1 MTTTYV
7 RPVPVTVVERDTRT
21 TKRMKGA
28 GCLRG
33 LSILEILLGLL
44 IVALEAAC
52 VGMYYF
58 YEASAVGIWV
68 GIFAIIA
75 GIVGLVAGR
84 AWDSDSARRCCLAAD
99 IIFAILLALKAF
111 ALFAASAAFLAVSVG
126 CYYEIRNQQ
135 NVFAGMNT
143 AFGLNG
149 QTQNSCNNYFWFLTQ
164 KNSAY
169 GNSYS
174 SPIGPYIPPALYGH
188 NLNQTLNNTIGL
200 KATLMILYFLLFVI
214 ACISSIVS
222 CVNCCR
228 RSRKERVVL
237 TSNAHVYPNGQ
248 STVVQHQHKV

>member
-1 MTTTYV
+1 M
-7 RPVPVTVVERDTRT
+7 
-21 TKRMKGA
+21 
-28 GCLRG
+28 
-33 LSILEILLGLL
+33 EILLGLL
-44 IVALEAAC
+44 IIALEAAC

-111 ALFAASAAFLAVSVG
+111 ALFSASAAFLAVSVG
-126 CYYEIRNQQ
+126 CHYELRNQQ
-135 NVFAGMNT
+135 NAFSPINS
-143 AFGLNG
+143 AFGFQNANG
-149 QTQNSCNNYFWFLTQ
+149 NSCNNFFYYLTQ
-164 KNSAY
+164 RNMNGY
-169 GNSYS
+169 GSGYGSS
-174 SPIGPYIPPALYGH
+174 SPVYAPAPVYGY
-188 NLNQTLNNTIGL
+188 NVNQTLNNTIGL
-200 KATLMILYFLLFVI
+200 KATLMCLYFLLFVI
-214 ACISSIVS
+214 AAISSIVS

-237 TSNAHVYPNGQ
+237 TSNAHIYPNGQ